1 MAIDALVRPLLGL
14 QIFQGLKPLQITEI
28 VRRADRIVYRP
39 GDMIICEDSQG
50 DAAVVIIAGNAVRVS
65 GPALLA
71 DHEEAIPAG
80 ALLGE
85 MAMLIETEH
94 SSTVVARSLVRGL
107 RISRAEIHA
116 QMAEDNALADH
127 FMRRITGRL
136 SAILDELRGI
146 DQSLEKSQVA
156 LPIPAHGMSTAEH
169 PGPALH

>member
-28 VRRADRIVYRP
+28 VRRADRIVYKP
-39 GDMIICEDSQG
+39 GDVIIREDSQG
-50 DAAVVIIAGNAVRVS
+50 DAAVIIIAGEAVRVS
-65 GPALLA
+65 GPELA
-71 DHEEAIPAG
+71 ELEEPVPAG
-80 ALLGE
+80 ALLAE

-94 SSTVVARSLVRGL
+94 SSTVIARSTVRGL

-146 DQSLEKSQVA
+146 DHTLGQGHTA
-156 LPIPAHGMSTAEH
+156 LPPMSQGPEPSGH